1 MFRGA
6 TVRTVIAALAAL
18 LLALQFFAPV
28 EHFASAYTGRQVEAK
43 ALAGLKLSGKT
54 ARAEIATKRHCNP
67 AGDPTGPLR
76 VRDRHR
82 SVDFAP
88 EGPERSPQAQ
98 ESATASGKQAVPGG
112 FPLSRPSTAHAPAA
126 LQVFRC

>member
-6 TVRTVIAALAAL
+6 TVRTVLAVLAAAL
-18 LLALQFFAPV
+18 LVLPFFASS
-28 EHFASAYTGRQVEAK
+28 EGFATAHTARQAEAK
-43 ALAGLKLSGKT
+43 AQTGTKLSGKVS
-54 ARAEIATKRHCNP
+54 RAEASGKRHCHH

-76 VRDRHR
+76 TRDRHR
-82 SVDFAP
+82 AVDFAP
-88 EGPERSPQAQ
+88 EGSERSLPAQEQAAAPERV
-98 ESATASGKQAVPGG
+98 ASGE